1 MHNDTTTK
9 TELSILDRAIKAR
22 ARRDRD
28 GKKRRPVVDGLIE
41 YAQEQTA
48 IAEREMAR
56 ANAETQK
63 CEVYRDVIA
72 KQSAAM
78 EAMDEELS
86 KLRAELEQVKDP
98 AIVLETIANEQ
109 AEA

>member
-1 MHNDTTTK
+1 MHNDTAEIT
-9 TELSILDRAIKAR
+9 ILDRAIKAR

-48 IAEREMAR
+48 IAERETAR
-56 ANAETQK
+56 ANSEAQK
-63 CEVYRDVIA
+63 GDVYRDVIA

-78 EAMDEELS
+78 DTMEAE
-86 KLRAELEQVKDP
+86 
-98 AIVLETIANEQ
+98 IARLNAQIEAVRNASAGAVDASEQ
-109 AEA
+109 ADA

>member
-1 MHNDTTTK
+1 MHNDTAEIT
-9 TELSILDRAIKAR
+9 ILDRAIKAR

-48 IAEREMAR
+48 IADRETAR
-56 ANAETQK
+56 ANSEAQK
-63 CEVYRDVIA
+63 GDVYRDVIA

-78 EAMDEELS
+78 EAMEEEAA
-86 KLRAELEQVKDP
+86 KLRAELEQVRE
-98 AIVLETIANEQ
+98 ATMVSEQ
-109 AEA
+109 TDA